1 MSVWKSARITAGV
14 TLACTSRVES
24 FVGAQRRASAAS
36 PLNSRQRVVMEY
48 EEEDGDEEDN
58 INQEDCWEVISA
70 YFEEKGL
77 VRQQVLAA

>member
-1 MSVWKSARITAGV
+1 
-14 TLACTSRVES
+14 
-24 FVGAQRRASAAS
+24 
-36 PLNSRQRVVMEY
+36 MEY

-77 VRQQVLAA
+77 VRQQVLAAKLKPLPCKADSALRSLACIAARFVRRLHLQPGAGNRG